1 MINYNKVYFYILFK
15 EILKRYK
22 KYGAIWVI
30 RGITKRILWEIAWF
44 IMLPISAF
52 GHLLGYRRLVIRI
65 EHIGHLSVQPD
76 TLLKE
81 FKLGL
86 IKKRKWFITAA
97 DNRVANQHLLS
108 YWSAYFPII
117 RKVWKCYLLDAL
129 TRRYFMRDD
138 LSKYDSTFFG
148 AQPVYRINNLWGKRS
163 AILTLSNN
171 DISWGRDAF
180 ARLGIPE
187 DKWYVC
193 IHVREGGFIP
203 NNEAIQS
210 HRNSNIEKVI
220 PAINEIVKRGG
231 ICVRMGDDTM
241 KPLPE
246 MEGVIDYAHHP
257 FKSERMDVVLCAQA
271 KFFLGCT
278 SGLAFLSMIFGVPCA
293 HANMIPVAT
302 LGIRY
307 CDLSIPKLVWSEQ
320 MNRYLRFDELLGCP
334 EGNFFFTH
342 QYTDAGLIVEEN
354 SSEDIL
360 ELVNEMF
367 QRLGGGEMLSEDEKA
382 LLSNYL
388 SLLTP
393 NDYSHL
399 AVSSIGIGFL
409 KKHSGLSPQ

>member
-1 MINYNKVYFYILFK
+1 
-15 EILKRYK
+15 
-22 KYGAIWVI
+22 
-30 RGITKRILWEIAWF
+30 
-44 IMLPISAF
+44 
-52 GHLLGYRRLVIRI
+52 
-65 EHIGHLSVQPD
+65 
-76 TLLKE
+76 
-81 FKLGL
+81 
-86 IKKRKWFITAA
+86 
-97 DNRVANQHLLS
+97 
-108 YWSAYFPII
+108 
-117 RKVWKCYLLDAL
+117 
-129 TRRYFMRDD
+129 
-138 LSKYDSTFFG
+138 
-148 AQPVYRINNLWGKRS
+148 
-163 AILTLSNN
+163 
-171 DISWGRDAF
+171 
-180 ARLGIPE
+180 
-187 DKWYVC
+187 
-193 IHVREGGFIP
+193 
-203 NNEAIQS
+203 
-210 HRNSNIEKVI
+210 
-220 PAINEIVKRGG
+220 
-231 ICVRMGDDTM
+231 
-241 KPLPE
+241 
-246 MEGVIDYAHHP
+246 
-257 FKSERMDVVLCAQA
+257 
-271 KFFLGCT
+271 
-278 SGLAFLSMIFGVPCA
+278 MIFGVPCA